1 MRLSRSILVLTFAAF
16 PVISWAS
23 TGPHPDH
30 SPDSPLPPCSQSPDN
45 GDAGGSRHSHYYL
58 CELSNGAQALA
69 ADSTPPRIDAQHPFH
84 VDWAHYPEESKIKRE
99 EGWCVVSFKVG
110 KDGRIEHDS
119 IRLERSSQS
128 VSLDFQCLRAFSD
141 GELLPATQH
150 GRPLS
155 QRVGA
160 VGVWTIDGPI
170 PLRPK
175 EDQVVS
181 LCTKDSSILPSSM
194 IPPVNGQSFL
204 TAGKLA
210 TDKGWLLDPCFYRD
224 EALKQF
230 FGATKIDRFFD
241 HAHGHDQGRWEG
253 INLVV
258 PGSAFGRS
266 GPEVLVPGLTL
277 VFSPAGIQ
285 RAELRIN
292 NINQVMP
299 PAVRDDVVRVYGVG
313 EIGLEEMT
321 DGGPSFETLAYN
333 SVEGEV
339 HTRSFFEFNETKVSD
354 TIITVEQM
362 STATIDSKAAAPV
375 NIQPPPA
382 PLLHLRIQPP
392 PGDLKYIVTDLA
404 VFDDEASS
412 DYYTSL
418 LPKRMHALE
427 CCATDIPKLFSGYR
441 LQVRGYDL
449 TGWLPPAD
457 RDVLNKL
464 GDTVNAPV
472 RAVNR
477 RNQVVGVFSPEKSDD
492 AHGFLLDGG
501 MLTAIGT
508 LGGKTS
514 EADAI
519 NNCGQVAGGAAVL
532 FDSPEHAFVYERGVM
547 KDLGPGHVNAIND
560 SGQAAGLSR
569 LDGQKA
575 ALWSRG
581 KRTVLGEE
589 LSEAFGINSAG
600 AVVGEYYDHEDS
612 DQPHAFLYQN
622 GKRIDLQDYLVQ
634 PRRPGLS
641 ALDTTAVGI
650 NDDGQITVYERN
662 ATPRSQ
668 GGGDDFITY
677 LLTPVAG
684 RSLEIAMRSITSA
697 ERQLWL
703 GRCNSLADFRHIQSD
718 DRPRF
723 LVSCTESA
731 ALPYLKHDE
740 IESRSRPTTC
750 LSIKD
755 IVPTKVEGAEI
766 PYSVRIPVSA
776 DRFIRELSK
785 LATVSQSADAAHQL
799 GRALHATL
807 RKHKSDDLVFYKL
820 ETAANWNAELRL
832 SSNPSGGWTISAG
845 DRFGHNQLIFIKS
858 GKPQCLHIDLVDR
871 VLTESGFKRSN
882 VDIPLAGPL
891 IRWELNRNGA
901 SLVIGGFPE
910 DQCIPALIVRSIW
923 NVRVGSAGP

>member
-1 MRLSRSILVLTFAAF
+1 VDSG
-16 PVISWAS
+16 
-23 TGPHPDH
+23 GP
-30 SPDSPLPPCSQSPDN
+30 
-45 GDAGGSRHSHYYL
+45 RHSHYFL

-69 ADSTPPRIDAQHPFH
+69 ADSMPPRIDTRHPFNI
-84 VDWAHYPEESKIKRE
+84 DWEHYPEDSKIKRE
-99 EGWCVVSFKVG
+99 EGWCVVSFTVR
-110 KDGRIEHDS
+110 KDGHIDHGS
-119 IRLERSSQS
+119 TRLERSSNS
-128 VSLDFQCLRAFSD
+128 VLLDFACLQAFTD
-141 GELLPATQH
+141 GQVVPATLH
-150 GRPLS
+150 GRPIS
-155 QRVGA
+155 RQVGA
-160 VGVWTIDGPI
+160 VAVWAIEGPV

-175 EDQVVS
+175 EHQVVS

-194 IPPVNGQSFL
+194 VPPANGQSFL

-224 EALKQF
+224 DALKQF
-230 FGATKIDRFFD
+230 FGATKIDRFYT
-241 HAHGHDQGRWEG
+241 GRDQGRWEG

-266 GPEVLVPGLTL
+266 GPEVLVPGLTV
-277 VFSPAGIQ
+277 VFLPSGIQ
-285 RAELRIN
+285 RAELSIN
-292 NINQVMP
+292 NINQIMS
-299 PAVRDDVVRVYGVG
+299 PAAYDDVVRVYGPG
-313 EIGLEEMT
+313 EKGIDEVT
-321 DGGPSFETLAYN
+321 DGGPTLATLEYN
-333 SVEGEV
+333 SVEGGV
-339 HTRSFFEFNETKVSD
+339 RTRSLFVFDGSLLDD
-354 TIITVEQM
+354 TIVTVERV
-362 STATIDSKAAAPV
+362 STATVDSKAATPAT
-375 NIQPPPA
+375 IQPPPV
-382 PLLHLRIQPP
+382 PLLHLRTQPP

-404 VFDDEASS
+404 VFDDALSS
-412 DYYTSL
+412 DYYASL

-457 RDVLNKL
+457 RDVLSKL
-464 GDTVNAPV
+464 GDTVNAPL
-472 RAVNR
+472 RAVNGR
-477 RNQVVGVFSPEKSDD
+477 DQVVGVFSPEKSDD

-501 MLTAIGT
+501 MLTDIGT

-641 ALDTTAVGI
+641 AINTTAVGI

-662 ATPRSQ
+662 ATPRSH

-677 LLTPVAG
+677 LLTPVAD
-684 RSLEIAMRSITSA
+684 RSLEIATRSVSA
-697 ERQLWL
+697 TEQQLWL
-703 GRCNSLADFRHIQSD
+703 GRCNRLADFRHIQND
-718 DRPRF
+718 DRQRF
-723 LVSCTESA
+723 MVWCTESA
-731 ALPYLKHDE
+731 ALPYLKHHQTE
-740 IESRSRPTTC
+740 ARSTPASCVSLR
-750 LSIKD
+750 D
-755 IVPTKVEGAEI
+755 IVPAKVEGAEI

-776 DRFIRELSK
+776 ERFVGELAK
-785 LATVSQSADAAHQL
+785 LATISEPQEAAHQL
-799 GRALHATL
+799 GQGLAATW
-807 RKHKSDDLVFYKL
+807 RKKKEGDLVWWQLK
-820 ETAANWNAELRL
+820 ADAHWNASLRL
-832 SSNPSGGWTISAG
+832 SSDSHSRWVLSAG
-845 DRFGHNQLIFIKS
+845 DRFGHDQLVFIES

-871 VLTESGFKRSN
+871 VLTEKGFKRSD
-882 VDIPLAGPL
+882 VDMPLAGPL
-891 IRWELNRNGA
+891 IRWEFNRSGA
-901 SLVIGGFPE
+901 SLVIEGAPE
-910 DQCIPALIVRSIW
+910 DQCLPALVVRGNKSDH
-923 NVRVGSAGP
+923 VATMPRHGQS